1 MIMKQSDIIRILEY
15 YGRVEPDKLSGLR
28 NKVAKRLATEPQPV
42 IVRLI
47 NSHRLSVC
55 SGLGCSEDD
64 ATRKLYG
71 SVERMIRGYVE
82 YVERD
87 GKAW

>member
-1 MIMKQSDIIRILEY
+1 VDE
-15 YGRVEPDKLSGLR
+15 D
-28 NKVAKRLATEPQPV
+28 AARLT
-42 IVRLI
+42 
-47 NSHRLSVC
+47 LSV
-55 SGLGCSEDD
+55 LGCSEDD

-71 SVERMIRGYVE
+71 SFEQMILSYVE

>member
-1 MIMKQSDIIRILEY
+1 MNQSDIIRIMET
-15 YGRVEPDKLSGLR
+15 YGRVKPDTLSEVR
-28 NKVAKRLATEPQPV
+28 NRVSKRLGNEPVPV

-47 NSHRLSVC
+47 NDHRLSVC

-64 ATRKLYG
+64 AIRKLYG
-71 SVERMIRGYVE
+71 SFEQMILSYVE